1 MQDLSLQ
8 FKNEL
13 TDDKIFDDSNL
24 SVFLFFES
32 GLYMLCISVS
42 LICVAVFLSFCAFLD
57 GELILALF
65 RWGLIIPF
73 SSIVDFGS

>member
-1 MQDLSLQ
+1 
-8 FKNEL
+8 
-13 TDDKIFDDSNL
+13 
-24 SVFLFFES
+24 
-32 GLYMLCISVS
+32 